1 MEEKR
6 EINNEQVDT
15 QHDEGD
21 LREFYGK
28 TFREIEEGEIIR
40 GRVIEVGKDFVTIDV
55 GYKSEG
61 QIPVA
66 EFYNREGKLEVKEGD
81 EVDVYLERRED
92 EEGIIILSKD
102 KADKMKVWD
111 EISRVCHRGDGVIE
125 GVVVSR
131 VKGGLTV
138 DVGVPAFLPGSQVDL
153 HPVRDLDKLIGKSFR
168 FKILK
173 FNRRRGNI
181 VLSRR
186 VLLEEE
192 REALRKETLSKLYV
206 GAVVEGTV
214 KNITDYGVFVDLGG
228 VDGLLHITDISWGRV
243 GHPSERFSIGDRI
256 QVKVINYD
264 GGTGRVSLG
273 LKQLTP
279 DPWSL
284 VEGKYPVGSRVRG
297 KAVSITDYGVFVEL
311 EEGVEGLVHVSEMSW
326 TKKIKHPSKY
336 VNIGDIVEAMVLNV
350 DKERKRISLGMKQI
364 EPNPWDIIE
373 EKYPVGTKIV
383 GQVKTVTDFGIFIGI
398 DEGIDGLVHV
408 SEMSWTKKIKNP
420 AEIYKRG
427 QEVEAIVLKI
437 DKENER
443 FSLGIKQL
451 RPDPWETVPQ
461 RYKVGQV
468 VTGKVTSLT
477 DFGAF
482 VELEEELEG
491 LIHVSELGTSSQK
504 VERPSDVLKVGDTVS
519 ALIINI
525 DPKERKI
532 GLSIKGLMR
541 KREKEELKRYMGVEE
556 EITFKLGEV
565 IQGELQKNR
574 SRRGKKGGE
583 KGGRY
588 TLIATPLPVW
598 HPKSWRRCYLIFVT
612 STAIPR
618 ALTVLVARWQR
629 GSEKPE
635 SGWPTFWEPTLT
647 RSYSPV
653 VALKATM
660 QP

>member
-583 KGGRY
+583 K
-588 TLIATPLPVW
+588 
-598 HPKSWRRCYLIFVT
+598 
-612 STAIPR
+612 
-618 ALTVLVARWQR
+618 
-629 GSEKPE
+629 
-635 SGWPTFWEPTLT
+635 
-647 RSYSPV
+647 
-653 VALKATM
+653 
-660 QP
+660 

>member
-1 MEEKR
+1 MSEENSGGGIGLMEEKKK
-6 EINNEQVDT
+6 INNEQKDKK
-15 QHDEGD
+15 EKKGD
-21 LREFYGK
+21 LSEFYEK
-28 TFREIEEGEIIR
+28 SFRELEEGEIIK
-40 GRVIEVGKDFVTIDV
+40 GKVVEVGKEFVTIDV

-61 QIPVA
+61 QVPVS
-66 EFYNREGKLEVKEGD
+66 EFLAHDDTPEVEKGD

-92 EEGIIILSKD
+92 DEGVIILSKD

-111 EISRVCHRGDGVIE
+111 DISRASQQGDGVIE
-125 GVVVSR
+125 GMVVSR
-131 VKGGLTV
+131 VRGGLTV
-138 DVGVPAFLPGSQVDL
+138 DIGVPAFLPGSQVDL
-153 HPVRDLDKLIGKSFR
+153 HPVRDLDKFIGKSFT

-186 VLLEEE
+186 AILEEE
-192 REALRKETLSKLYV
+192 REVLRKETIKNLSV
-206 GAVVEGTV
+206 GAVIEGTV
-214 KNITDYGVFVDLGG
+214 KNITDYGVFIDLGG

-243 GHPSERFSIGDRI
+243 GHPSKRFSIGDHI
-256 QVKVINYD
+256 TVKVINFD
-264 GGTGRVSLG
+264 EDSGRVSLG

-279 DPWSL
+279 DPWST
-284 VEGKYPVGSRVRG
+284 VEEKYAVGSRVRG

-336 VNIGDIVEAMVLNV
+336 VHVGDIVEAVVLNV
-350 DKERKRISLGMKQI
+350 DSEKKRISLGMKQL

-408 SEMSWTKKIKNP
+408 SEISWTKKIRHP
-420 AEIYKRG
+420 ADIYKKG

-461 RYKVGQV
+461 NYTVGQV
-468 VTGKVTSLT
+468 VTGKITSLT

-482 VELEEELEG
+482 VELEQELEG
-491 LIHVSELGTSSQK
+491 LIHISELGTGEQK
-504 VERPSDVLKVGDTVS
+504 VGHPSDVVKVDDTVTV
-519 ALIINI
+519 LILNI

-532 GLSIKGLMR
+532 GLSIKALMR
-541 KREKEELKRYMGVEE
+541 KKEREEIKQYLGSEE
-556 EITFKLGEV
+556 EISVKLGDM
-565 IQGELQKNR
+565 IQEEREKNHAEEEPE
-574 SRRGKKGGE
+574 GE
-583 KGGRY
+583 K
-588 TLIATPLPVW
+588 
-598 HPKSWRRCYLIFVT
+598 
-612 STAIPR
+612 
-618 ALTVLVARWQR
+618 
-629 GSEKPE
+629 E
-635 SGWPTFWEPTLT
+635 
-647 RSYSPV
+647 
-653 VALKATM
+653 
-660 QP
+660 